1 MGAGE
6 MIKVARDG
14 TAGFKKKN
22 RQLKFNY
29 ETTTI
34 SLTWNVS
41 VEYEVWSVKYE
52 MPQAKCELRKWKCQ
66 MLKCQFQMEH

>member
-22 RQLKFNY
+22 RQLEFNS

-34 SLTWNVS
+34 SLT
-41 VEYEVWSVKYE
+41 
-52 MPQAKCELRKWKCQ
+52 
-66 MLKCQFQMEH
+66 